1 MSKKLKLSMMLL
13 AGFGS
18 FVLPLSAK
26 ANFNGNLTV
35 EIDGLKNQQGQ
46 VCASIYNSS
55 QGFPSN
61 RDRVLQRE
69 CTKITDTPVQLT
81 FTNLK
86 AGNYAVAVMHDEN
99 DNSIIDRNDLGM
111 PKEGFGF
118 SQNPEIRTSAPKF
131 SEAAVFVAGA
141 NTSIKIQIKYL

>member
-1 MSKKLKLSMMLL
+1 MSKKFKLSLMLL
-13 AGFGS
+13 AGLGS
-18 FVLPLSAK
+18 FAWPGNAM
-26 ANFNGNLTV
+26 ANFNGSLTV
-35 EIDGLKNQQGQ
+35 EIDGLKNKQGQ

-69 CTKITDTPVQLT
+69 CTSITDTPVTLT

-99 DNSIIDRNDLGM
+99 NDFTVNRNDFGM
-111 PKEGFGF
+111 PIEGFGF
-118 SQNPEIRTSAPKF
+118 SQNPEVRTSAPKF
-131 SEAAVFVAGA
+131 SEAAFLVAGA
-141 NTSIKIQIKYL
+141 DTNIKILMKYL